1 VSTEREREPAAAVE
15 AALRAYFAAE
25 RPAGV
30 VAAFLFGSVADRTD
44 HSESD
49 VDVAV
54 LLEYGAFPDRT
65 SRSRAAVALGTAL
78 IAVVHR
84 NAMDVVVLNDAPPE
98 LAAAV
103 VTSGVRL
110 HCADADAERAFTR
123 DALLRYADVRPFL
136 ERTRRLKLQ
145 ALAR

>member
-1 VSTEREREPAAAVE
+1 VSTEHGRESAGAVE

-30 VAAFLFGSVADRTD
+30 VTAFLFGSVADRTD
-44 HSESD
+44 HAESD

-54 LLEYGAFPDRT
+54 LLDYGTFPDRT
-65 SRSRAAVALGTAL
+65 SRSRAAVALGTVL
-78 IAVVHR
+78 NAVVHR
-84 NAMDVVVLNDAPPE
+84 NAVDVVVLNDAPPE

-110 HCADADAERAFTR
+110 HCADADAERGFTR
-123 DALLRYADVRPFL
+123 DALLR
-136 ERTRRLKLQ
+136 
-145 ALAR
+145 

>member
-1 VSTEREREPAAAVE
+1 M
-15 AALRAYFAAE
+15 ALRAYFAAE

-30 VAAFLFGSVADRTD
+30 VAAFLFGSLADRTD
-44 HSESD
+44 HAESD

-54 LLEYGAFPDRT
+54 LLDYGAFPDRT

-84 NAMDVVVLNDAPPE
+84 NTVDVAVLNDASPE

-110 HCADADAERAFTR
+110 HCADVDADRAFAR
-123 DALLRYADVRPFL
+123 DALLRFADVRPFL

>member
-1 VSTEREREPAAAVE
+1 ME

-30 VAAFLFGSVADRTD
+30 VAAFLFGSVADRTE

-84 NAMDVVVLNDAPPE
+84 NAVDVVVLNDAPPE

>member
-1 VSTEREREPAAAVE
+1 VNTERGREPAGAVE

-30 VAAFLFGSVADRTD
+30 VASYLFGSLAAGTD
-44 HSESD
+44 HTESD

-54 LLEYGAFPDRT
+54 LLDYGAFPDRT
-65 SRSRAAVALGTAL
+65 SRSRAAVAVGTAL
-78 IAVVHR
+78 IAATHR
-84 NAMDVVVLNDAPPE
+84 NAVDVVVLNDAPSE

-110 HCADADAERAFTR
+110 HCVDADAEHAFTR
-123 DALLRYADVRPFL
+123 DALLRFADVRPFL

>member
-1 VSTEREREPAAAVE
+1 ME

-25 RPAGV
+25 RPVGV
-30 VAAFLFGSVADRTD
+30 VVAFLFGSLADRTD
-44 HSESD
+44 HDESD

-54 LLEYGAFPDRT
+54 LLDYGAFPDRT
-65 SRSRAAVALGTAL
+65 SRSHAAVALGTAL

-84 NAMDVVVLNDAPPE
+84 NAVDVVVLNDAPPE

-110 HCADADAERAFTR
+110 HCADADADRTFAR
-123 DALLRYADVRPFL
+123 DALLRFADLRPFL

>member
-1 VSTEREREPAAAVE
+1 VSTEQGRELAGAAE
-15 AALRAYFAAE
+15 AALRSYFAAE
-25 RPAGV
+25 RPPGV
-30 VAAFLFGSVADRTD
+30 VASYLFGSLADHTD
-44 HSESD
+44 HAESD

-54 LLEYGAFPDRT
+54 LLDYGAFPDRT
-65 SRSRAAVALGTAL
+65 SRARAAVALGTTL
-78 IAVVHR
+78 IAVAHR
-84 NAMDVVVLNDAPPE
+84 NVVDVVVLNDAAPE

-123 DALLRYADVRPFL
+123 DALLRHADVRPFL
-136 ERTRRLKLQ
+136 DRTRRLKLQ

>member
-1 VSTEREREPAAAVE
+1 MSTERGREPAGAVE

-30 VAAFLFGSVADRTD
+30 VASYLFGSLADRTD
-44 HSESD
+44 HAESD

-54 LLEYGAFPDRT
+54 LLDYGAFPDRT
-65 SRSRAAVALGTAL
+65 SRSRAAIALGSAL
-78 IAVVHR
+78 IAVAHR
-84 NAMDVVVLNDAPPE
+84 NAVDVVILNDAPPE

-110 HCADADAERAFTR
+110 HCVDADAERAFTR
-123 DALLRYADVRPFL
+123 NALLRFADIRPFL

>member
-1 VSTEREREPAAAVE
+1 MNTERGPEPVGAAE

-30 VAAFLFGSVADRTD
+30 VAAYLFGSLANRTA
-44 HSESD
+44 HAESD
-49 VDVAV
+49 VAVAV
-54 LLEYGAFPDRT
+54 LLDRGAFPDRT
-65 SRSRAAVALGTAL
+65 SRARAAVALGTAL
-78 IAVVHR
+78 IAATHR
-84 NAMDVVVLNDAPPE
+84 NAVDVVVLNDAPPE
-98 LAAAV
+98 LVASV

-110 HCADADAERAFTR
+110 HCVDAAAERAFTR

>member
-1 VSTEREREPAAAVE
+1 MERGREPASAVE
-15 AALRAYFAAE
+15 AALRAYFADE

-30 VAAFLFGSVADRTD
+30 VVSYLFGSLADRTD
-44 HSESD
+44 HAESD

-54 LLEYGAFPDRT
+54 LLHYGAFPDRT
-65 SRSRAAVALGTAL
+65 SRSHAAVTLGSAL
-78 IAVVHR
+78 IAVTHR
-84 NAMDVVVLNDAPPE
+84 NAVDVVVLNDAPPE

-110 HCADADAERAFTR
+110 HCVDADVEHAFTR
-123 DALLRYADVRPFL
+123 DALLRWADIRPFL
-136 ERTRRLKLQ
+136 ERTRRLKLE

>member
-1 VSTEREREPAAAVE
+1 MNTERGRERAGTVE

-30 VAAFLFGSVADRTD
+30 VAAYLFGSLADRTD
-44 HSESD
+44 HAESD

-54 LLEYGAFPDRT
+54 LVDYGALPDRT

-78 IAVVHR
+78 IAVAHR
-84 NAMDVVVLNDAPPE
+84 NAVDVVVLNDAPPE

-110 HCADADAERAFTR
+110 YCADADADGAFAR
-123 DALLRYADVRPFL
+123 DALLRFADVRPFL

>member
-1 VSTEREREPAAAVE
+1 ME
-15 AALRAYFAAE
+15 AALRAYLAAE
-25 RPAGV
+25 RPADI
-30 VAAFLFGSVADRTD
+30 VAAFLFGSLADRTD
-44 HSESD
+44 HAESD

-54 LLEYGAFPDRT
+54 LLDYGAFPDRT
-65 SRSRAAVALGTAL
+65 SRAHAAIALGSAL

-84 NAMDVVVLNDAPPE
+84 NEVDVVILNDAPPE

-103 VTSGVRL
+103 VTSGIRL
-110 HCADADAERAFTR
+110 HCVDADAERAFTR
-123 DALLRYADVRPFL
+123 NALLRYADIRPFL

>member
-1 VSTEREREPAAAVE
+1 ME
-15 AALRAYFAAE
+15 AALRAYLAAE
-25 RPAGV
+25 RPAGI
-30 VAAFLFGSVADRTD
+30 VAAFLFGSLADRTD
-44 HSESD
+44 HAESD

-54 LLEYGAFPDRT
+54 LLDYGAFPDRT
-65 SRSRAAVALGTAL
+65 SRSRAAVALGTTL

-84 NAMDVVVLNDAPPE
+84 NAVDVVVLNDAPPE

-103 VTSGVRL
+103 VTSGVCL

>member
-1 VSTEREREPAAAVE
+1 M
-15 AALRAYFAAE
+15 AE
-25 RPAGV
+25 
-30 VAAFLFGSVADRTD
+30 
-44 HSESD
+44 
-49 VDVAV
+49 
-54 LLEYGAFPDRT
+54 LLDYGAFPDRT

-78 IAVVHR
+78 IAIVHR
-84 NAMDVVVLNDAPPE
+84 NAVDVVVLNDAPPE

-103 VTSGVRL
+103 VTSGVCL